1 MVEEWSSTM
10 KRLAVLTFLFAFVL
24 AGTAVLAH
32 GNNDHVRGVVTQ
44 ISTASVTVQVSAQ
57 TTKTLTLNDKTT
69 FEKSGQAA
77 QSSDLKVG
85 DRVVIDVPKGTT
97 EALLI
102 KFGAPPPKKG
112 S

>member
-1 MVEEWSSTM
+1 M
-10 KRLAVLTFLFAFVL
+10 KRLAVLILFISFVC

-44 ISTASVTVQVSAQ
+44 ISTASVTVQVSDQ

-77 QSSDLKVG
+77 HASDLKVG
-85 DRVVIDVPKGTT
+85 DRVVIDVPKGTS

-102 KFGAPPPKKG
+102 KFGAPPAKKG

>member
-1 MVEEWSSTM
+1 M
-10 KRLAVLTFLFAFVL
+10 KRLGVLILVLSLAFF
-24 AGTAVLAH
+24 GTILSAH

-44 ISTASVTVQVSAQ
+44 ISAASVTVQISGQ
-57 TTKTLTLNDKTT
+57 STKTLALNNKTT

-77 QSSDLKVG
+77 QLSDLKVG

-102 KFGAPPPKKG
+102 KFGAPPAKKG